1 MSDNDYTIIG
11 RRIRENRK
19 ELGLTQQQLSSRS
32 GVSMQHISNIENGRT
47 QFSLKAVNRIKRVF
61 EECGL
66 YDPGLQVEEVEQK
79 WMSDIYD
86 IMSDCTIGER
96 TFLVKMLQNTKEL
109 IRQSEDAA
117 AVLGGKN
124 HK

>member
-47 QFSLKAVNRIKRVF
+47 QFSLKAVNRIKKVF

-96 TFLVKMLQNTKEL
+96 TFLMKMLQNTKEL

-117 AVLGGKN
+117 DSLGGKTQ
-124 HK
+124 K

>member
-47 QFSLKAVNRIKRVF
+47 QFSLKAVNRLRRVF

-66 YDPGLQVEEVEQK
+66 YDPGLQVEEIEQK

-86 IMSDCTIGER
+86 IMSDCTVGER
-96 TFLVKMLQNTKEL
+96 TFLMKMLQNTKDL
-109 IRQSEDAA
+109 IRQSESEVSD
-117 AVLGGKN
+117 LSGKTQ
-124 HK
+124 K

>member
-47 QFSLKAVNRIKRVF
+47 QFSLKAVNRIKKVF

-96 TFLVKMLQNTKEL
+96 TFLMKMLQNTKEL

-117 AVLGGKN
+117 DVLGGKTQ
-124 HK
+124 K

>member
-47 QFSLKAVNRIKRVF
+47 QFSLKAVNRIKKVF

-117 AVLGGKN
+117 TVLGGKN
-124 HK
+124 QK